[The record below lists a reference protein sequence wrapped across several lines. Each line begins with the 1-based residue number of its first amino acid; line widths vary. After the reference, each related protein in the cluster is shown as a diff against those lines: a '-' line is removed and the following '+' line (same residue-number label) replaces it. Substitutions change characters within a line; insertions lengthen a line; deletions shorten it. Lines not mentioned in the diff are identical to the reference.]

1 MLIFRDQCHWS
12 WTVCINLRAQNR
24 LAIWGNFLR
33 GHEVTESK
41 SRDKI
46 RYRLHVFQCLGP
58 RSRRLSDIY
67 ESCIDLCFCILCT
80 CLIPYALQSS
90 RRSPPIT
97 DYAPLHWCYTCFHVK
112 MCPSDRAW
120 GVTTRIDIRAMP
132 ASCNFD
138 CRLLTRCNPVFLFEH
153 WLRESLAGLGL
164 VFMPLPPDCRMTG
177 KRSKQTETKILTK
190 NINIEQFF
198 FKTNEHRG

>member
-1 MLIFRDQCHWS
+1 MFVYPMYLPYTICSSKFSKKPPYHRLCSPSLMLHS
-12 WTVCINLRAQNR
+12 
-24 LAIWGNFLR
+24 
-33 GHEVTESK
+33 
-41 SRDKI
+41 
-46 RYRLHVFQCLGP
+46 
-58 RSRRLSDIY
+58 
-67 ESCIDLCFCILCT
+67 
-80 CLIPYALQSS
+80 
-90 RRSPPIT
+90 
-97 DYAPLHWCYTCFHVK
+97 FHVK

-198 FKTNEHRG
+198 FAGHVGVLFRGCSGR